1 MCTMITQSVV
11 IDGSGKGRDGWFEV
25 DQAHVS
31 YDHPFNASFEHAL
44 NIDFVN
50 VAQGPGARVAVEL
63 SAEAARSLV
72 TTILN
77 VLDEANGAGYL
88 DQYSPV

>member
-25 DQAHVS
+25 DRAHVS

-50 VAQGPGARVAVEL
+50 VAQGLEHVWRSNSVPKPPARW
-63 SAEAARSLV
+63 
-72 TTILN
+72 
-77 VLDEANGAGYL
+77 
-88 DQYSPV
+88 